1 MKQQERERLQRELL
15 EITGF
20 RQVLSQYYFTLDLV
34 ANKHDLLV
42 KIIAETE
49 QATAYDTPCEYMRDI
64 DSSEN

>member
-20 RQVLSQYYFTLDLV
+20 RQVLSQYYFTLDL
-34 ANKHDLLV
+34 ATNKHDLLV

-49 QATAYDTPCEYMRDI
+49 RATAYDTHREYMRDI